1 MTAAELRAKLS
12 AIEPTESLYA
22 TLTPADV
29 AALTELL
36 ADPEDWV
43 AARAVFA
50 LSRIGNATAVRVLA
64 DAAADRRSAVRAAVA
79 AAVGQRPIT
88 LPDRALVTLLR
99 DADPAVRKFAPMA
112 LKRENGE
119 EPRTLL
125 RRLAADDQVPVVRAN
140 AVEALRHIR
149 P

>member
-12 AIEPTESLYA
+12 VIEPTERLYA
-22 TLTPADV
+22 GLAPADV
-29 AALTELL
+29 PVLAQLL
-36 ADPEDWV
+36 GDPEDWV

-50 LSRIGNATAVRVLA
+50 LSRIGDANAVRVIA
-64 DAAADRRSAVRAAVA
+64 DAATDRRSAVRAAVA
-79 AAVGQRPIT
+79 AAVGQRPIA
-88 LPDRALVTLLR
+88 LPDRALVALLR
-99 DADPAVRKFAPMA
+99 DGDPAVRKFAPMA

-125 RRLAADDQVPVVRAN
+125 RRLATDDHVPVVREN